1 MNLTLGLGLPPTG
14 HVHAHGSEHTH
25 DGGGTRD
32 PLVNAVTGAP
42 CKGKLA
48 AAALAAIVHD
58 PEVRAVLALRFP
70 HLFARAES
78 ALAPFDLNKLFAVG
92 V

>member
-1 MNLTLGLGLPPTG
+1 MSLG
-14 HVHAHGSEHTH
+14 H
-25 DGGGTRD
+25 DHHD
-32 PLVNAVTGAP
+32 PLVNAATGAP

-48 AAALAAIVHD
+48 AAALAALVHD

-78 ALAPFDLNKLFAVG
+78 ALQPFDLQKLLNQVSVHHG